1 MNSSANSPITKLTET
16 SGLRRRPE
24 QARRTNS
31 DDIFDKIYADITTL
45 RLKPGTKVSEV
56 EIARKFDVS
65 RQPVREAFIRL
76 SNMGLLLVRPQRAT
90 VVKKISLKDIADS
103 RFVRK
108 AIEVEVARVAC
119 EKFNAANKV
128 AFDEN
133 LAMQSI
139 AVENNDFQAFKDL
152 DAQFHKLLCLVADS
166 ELAYRT
172 ISESKLQVDRLCTF
186 ALSRRTEF
194 NDVYQDHIKMC
205 ELLSEGDADG
215 LVALMRLHL
224 SRLDS
229 TIAEATASNQD
240 FFVE

>member
-1 MNSSANSPITKLTET
+1 MNNSANPTATRFSGT
-16 SGLRRRPE
+16 SDQRQRSE
-24 QARRTNS
+24 QIRRTNT

-56 EIARKFDVS
+56 EIARQFDVS

-90 VVKKISLKDIADS
+90 IVKKISLKDIADS

-108 AIEVEVARVAC
+108 AIEVEVVSVASG
-119 EKFNAANKV
+119 KFDKSHEA

-133 LAMQSI
+133 LALQRE
-139 AVENNDFQAFKDL
+139 AVENNDFQSFKEL
-152 DAQFHKLLCLVADS
+152 DSQFHKLLCLVADS

-172 ISESKLQVDRLCTF
+172 ISESKLQVDRLCAF

-194 NDVYQDHIKMC
+194 KDVYQDHIKMYDF
-205 ELLSEGDADG
+205 LKQGDADG

-240 FFVE
+240 FFVD

>member
-1 MNSSANSPITKLTET
+1 MSGT
-16 SGLRRRPE
+16 SGLRRQSE
-24 QARRTNS
+24 QIRRTNT
-31 DDIFDKIYADITTL
+31 DDIFDRIYADITSL

-56 EIARKFDVS
+56 EIARQFDVS

-108 AIEVEVARVAC
+108 SIEVEVARVAC
-119 EKFNAANKV
+119 EKYDASHQA

-133 LAMQSI
+133 LALQNE
-139 AVENNDFQAFKDL
+139 AVKNNDFQSFKEL
-152 DAQFHKLLCLVADS
+152 DAEFHKLLCLVADS

-172 ISESKLQVDRLCTF
+172 ISESKLQVDRLC
-186 ALSRRTEF
+186 ALSLSRRTEF
-194 NDVYQDHIKMC
+194 NDVYQDHMKMYDF
-205 ELLSEGDADG
+205 LKQGNSDG

>member
-1 MNSSANSPITKLTET
+1 MNSSANPKKTKK
-16 SGLRRRPE
+16 SGDSGQRNQFE
-24 QARRTNS
+24 QTRRTNT
-31 DDIFDKIYADITTL
+31 DDIFDQIYADITTL

-56 EIARKFDVS
+56 EIARQFDVS

-119 EKFNAANKV
+119 EKFDASHHAA
-128 AFDEN
+128 FEEN
-133 LAMQSI
+133 LALQGE
-139 AVENNDFQAFKDL
+139 AVEDNDFQSFKEL
-152 DAQFHKLLCLVADS
+152 DAEFHRLLCLVADS
-166 ELAYRT
+166 EHAYRT
-172 ISESKLQVDRLCTF
+172 ISESKLQVDRLCAF

-194 NDVYQDHIKMC
+194 KDVYQDHVKMYG
-205 ELLSEGDADG
+205 LLKTGDSDG
-215 LVALMRLHL
+215 LVALMRKHL

-229 TIAEATASNQD
+229 TVAEATASNQD
-240 FFVE
+240 FFVD